1 LETFLWIF
9 LRLGAFC
16 KYFPNFGPNYKIMD
30 RGLISEKQRG
40 LSAKSTNLDRGLIS
54 KKHRG
59 FFAKW
64 RGISATIY
72 FSTDKAV
79 DRVHASVDRPGALG
93 PPWTN
98 GGTDKGGA
106 GARRHA
112 HQSWASGRSGAT
124 KLTGG
129 GATERGAHGELG

>member
-1 LETFLWIF
+1 
-9 LRLGAFC
+9 
-16 KYFPNFGPNYKIMD
+16 MD
-30 RGLISEKQRG
+30 HRLISEKQRG
-40 LSAKSTNLDRGLIS
+40 LSAKSAKLDHGLIS

-64 RGISATIY
+64 RGILAGIY

-79 DRVHASVDRPGALG
+79 DRVHASVDRLDALG
-93 PPWTN
+93 PPWTD
-98 GGTDKGGA
+98 GGVDRGGA
-106 GARRHA
+106 GAWQHA
-112 HQSWASGRSGAT
+112 HRSSASGRSGAP